1 MSSFSSACPHCGRV
15 NPTAPQAILRDPPPP
30 PRPIQSRIAKPQY
43 HSRSLWNQNEKETP
57 SASSSNLG
65 ILEGVFHWCRE
76 LAGEWR
82 GLGRPQKT
90 AAQILFGLA
99 AMTAAG
105 FGFYVIFA

>member
-1 MSSFSSACPHCGRV
+1 MRRRHLLH
-15 NPTAPQAILRDPPPP
+15 PQA
-30 PRPIQSRIAKPQY
+30 
-43 HSRSLWNQNEKETP
+43 
-57 SASSSNLG
+57 LG
-65 ILEGVFHWCRE
+65 VLAGVFHWCGE

-82 GLGRPQKT
+82 GLGRRQKT

>member
-30 PRPIQSRIAKPQY
+30 PRPIHARIAKPLPFTKPVE
-43 HSRSLWNQNEKETP
+43 SDEEEAP
-57 SASSSNLG
+57 ASSSTLG
-65 ILEGVFHWCRE
+65 VLAGVIHWFGE

-82 GLGRPQKT
+82 GLGRRQKT